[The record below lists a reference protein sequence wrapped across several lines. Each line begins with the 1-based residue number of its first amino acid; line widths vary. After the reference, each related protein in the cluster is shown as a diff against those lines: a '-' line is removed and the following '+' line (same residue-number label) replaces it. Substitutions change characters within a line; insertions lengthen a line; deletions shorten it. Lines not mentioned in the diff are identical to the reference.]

1 MLTTSLTLNKEKWK
15 PIWNKALVFLFVATY
30 FLDGITRYK
39 HLIIILMVI
48 TAIYQVSRSPKSF
61 PPLFKNSVFYSV
73 AVLSLILVYSI
84 LISPDMKESFKE
96 FENTVLEGFL
106 LYTLLIPVLLK
117 DETKETVA
125 KILLF
130 SFLTSLGLRCLAE
143 SILYIEDYNK
153 GIMPFMSYAHRH
165 MSDSMVFLFPAL
177 LNIWLFR
184 KNALKLVFLVLS
196 AIYLFFILGTL
207 SRGAWLA
214 VLIVGALW
222 AILNRQWKLIGV
234 GAILLAIIGALVITQ
249 HNNQSDSEHLLYKLQ
264 QTDSSS
270 RYTNGTQG
278 TAWILIQEN
287 PIKGYG
293 YGNDVYDGVY
303 NKRVVDYPTWTFKE
317 SIGPHNTILYIWFSA
332 GILGLASLAYLY
344 GAIIRETASS
354 TFRKAEISPYNA
366 HLLLFLSFVGFYIV
380 RGNFEQVD
388 IAQIGIITGFLLAL
402 RNRIK
407 KRADTYYGIS
417 AFFIIRAQSLIKPA
431 FHLFLEKLRYIFPT
445 IF

>member
-125 KILLF
+125 KIVLF

-153 GIMPFMSYAHRH
+153 GIMPFISYAHRH

-184 KNALKLVFLVLS
+184 KNAIKLVFLVLS

-214 VLIVGALW
+214 VLIVGVLW

-249 HNNQSDSEHLLYKLQ
+249 HNNKPDPEHLLYKLQ
-264 QTDSSS
+264 QTDSSY

-317 SIGPHNTILYIWFSA
+317 SIGPHNTIPYIWFSA
-332 GILGLASLAYLY
+332 GILGLASLVYLY

-354 TFRKAEISPYNA
+354 TLRKVEISPYNA

-402 RNRIK
+402 RNR
-407 KRADTYYGIS
+407 
-417 AFFIIRAQSLIKPA
+417 
-431 FHLFLEKLRYIFPT
+431 
-445 IF
+445 

>member
-48 TAIYQVSRSPKSF
+48 TAIYQVSRSPKSS
-61 PPLFKNSVFYSV
+61 PPLFKNSIFYSV

-125 KILLF
+125 KVVLF

-354 TFRKAEISPYNA
+354 TFRKVEISPYNA

-388 IAQIGIITGFLLAL
+388 IAQTGIITGFLLAL
-402 RNRIK
+402 RNR
-407 KRADTYYGIS
+407 
-417 AFFIIRAQSLIKPA
+417 
-431 FHLFLEKLRYIFPT
+431 
-445 IF
+445 

>member
-61 PPLFKNSVFYSV
+61 PPLFKNSIFYSV

-125 KILLF
+125 KIVLF

-234 GAILLAIIGALVITQ
+234 GAILLAIIGALVNTQ

-354 TFRKAEISPYNA
+354 TFRKVEISPYNA

-388 IAQIGIITGFLLAL
+388 IAQTGIITGFLLAL
-402 RNRIK
+402 RNR
-407 KRADTYYGIS
+407 
-417 AFFIIRAQSLIKPA
+417 
-431 FHLFLEKLRYIFPT
+431 
-445 IF
+445 

>member
-61 PPLFKNSVFYSV
+61 PPLFKNSIFYSV

-125 KILLF
+125 KVVLF

-293 YGNDVYDGVY
+293 YGNNVYDGVY

-354 TFRKAEISPYNA
+354 TFRKVEISPYNA

-388 IAQIGIITGFLLAL
+388 IAQTGIITGFLLAL
-402 RNRIK
+402 RNR
-407 KRADTYYGIS
+407 
-417 AFFIIRAQSLIKPA
+417 
-431 FHLFLEKLRYIFPT
+431 
-445 IF
+445 

>member
-61 PPLFKNSVFYSV
+61 PPLFKNSIFYSV

-125 KILLF
+125 KVVLF

-153 GIMPFMSYAHRH
+153 GVMPFMSYAHRH

-354 TFRKAEISPYNA
+354 TFRKVEISPYNA

-388 IAQIGIITGFLLAL
+388 IAQTGIITGFLLAL
-402 RNRIK
+402 RNR
-407 KRADTYYGIS
+407 
-417 AFFIIRAQSLIKPA
+417 
-431 FHLFLEKLRYIFPT
+431 
-445 IF
+445 

>member
-39 HLIIILMVI
+39 HLIIILMII
-48 TAIYQVSRSPKSF
+48 TAIYQVSRSPKSS

-84 LISPDMKESFKE
+84 LISPDMKGSFKE

-125 KILLF
+125 KIVLF

-153 GIMPFMSYAHRH
+153 GIMPFISYAHRH

-184 KNALKLVFLVLS
+184 KNAIKLVFLVLS

-214 VLIVGALW
+214 VLIVGVLW

-249 HNNQSDSEHLLYKLQ
+249 HNNKPDPEHLLYKLQ
-264 QTDSSS
+264 QTDSSY

-303 NKRVVDYPTWTFKE
+303 NKRVIDYPTWTFKE

-354 TFRKAEISPYNA
+354 TFRKVEISPYNA

-402 RNRIK
+402 RNR
-407 KRADTYYGIS
+407 
-417 AFFIIRAQSLIKPA
+417 
-431 FHLFLEKLRYIFPT
+431 
-445 IF
+445 

>member
-61 PPLFKNSVFYSV
+61 PPLFKNSIFYSV

-354 TFRKAEISPYNA
+354 TFRKVEISPYNA

-388 IAQIGIITGFLLAL
+388 IAQTGIITGFLLAL
-402 RNRIK
+402 RNR
-407 KRADTYYGIS
+407 
-417 AFFIIRAQSLIKPA
+417 
-431 FHLFLEKLRYIFPT
+431 
-445 IF
+445 

>member
-39 HLIIILMVI
+39 HLIIILMII

-84 LISPDMKESFKE
+84 LISPDMKGSFKE

-125 KILLF
+125 KIVLF

-234 GAILLAIIGALVITQ
+234 GVILLAIIGALVITQ

-344 GAIIRETASS
+344 GAIVRETASS

-402 RNRIK
+402 RNR
-407 KRADTYYGIS
+407 
-417 AFFIIRAQSLIKPA
+417 
-431 FHLFLEKLRYIFPT
+431 
-445 IF
+445 

>member
-61 PPLFKNSVFYSV
+61 PPLFKNSIFYSV

-125 KILLF
+125 KIVLF

-354 TFRKAEISPYNA
+354 TFRKVEVSPYNA

-388 IAQIGIITGFLLAL
+388 IAQTGIITGFLLAL
-402 RNRIK
+402 RNR
-407 KRADTYYGIS
+407 
-417 AFFIIRAQSLIKPA
+417 
-431 FHLFLEKLRYIFPT
+431 
-445 IF
+445 

>member
-125 KILLF
+125 KIV
-130 SFLTSLGLRCLAE
+130 LTSLGLRCLAE

-153 GIMPFMSYAHRH
+153 GIMPFISYAHRH

-184 KNALKLVFLVLS
+184 KNAIKLVFLVLS

-214 VLIVGALW
+214 VLIVGVLW

-249 HNNQSDSEHLLYKLQ
+249 HNNKPDPEHLLYKLQ
-264 QTDSSS
+264 QTDSSY

-354 TFRKAEISPYNA
+354 TFRKVEISPYNA

-402 RNRIK
+402 RNR
-407 KRADTYYGIS
+407 
-417 AFFIIRAQSLIKPA
+417 
-431 FHLFLEKLRYIFPT
+431 
-445 IF
+445 

>member
-1 MLTTSLTLNKEKWK
+1 
-15 PIWNKALVFLFVATY
+15 
-30 FLDGITRYK
+30 
-39 HLIIILMVI
+39 
-48 TAIYQVSRSPKSF
+48 
-61 PPLFKNSVFYSV
+61 
-73 AVLSLILVYSI
+73 
-84 LISPDMKESFKE
+84 
-96 FENTVLEGFL
+96 
-106 LYTLLIPVLLK
+106 
-117 DETKETVA
+117 
-125 KILLF
+125 
-130 SFLTSLGLRCLAE
+130 
-143 SILYIEDYNK
+143 
-153 GIMPFMSYAHRH
+153 MPFISYAHRH
-165 MSDSMVFLFPAL
+165 MSDSMVLLFPAL

-184 KNALKLVFLVLS
+184 KNAIKLVFLVLS

-214 VLIVGALW
+214 VLIVGVLW

-249 HNNQSDSEHLLYKLQ
+249 HNNKPDPEHLLYKLQ
-264 QTDSSS
+264 QTDSSY

-293 YGNDVYDGVY
+293 YSNDVYDSVY

-317 SIGPHNTILYIWFSA
+317 SISPHNTILYIWFSA

-354 TFRKAEISPYNA
+354 TFRKVEISPYNA

-402 RNRIK
+402 RNR
-407 KRADTYYGIS
+407 
-417 AFFIIRAQSLIKPA
+417 
-431 FHLFLEKLRYIFPT
+431 
-445 IF
+445 

>member
-48 TAIYQVSRSPKSF
+48 TAIYQVSRSPKIF
-61 PPLFKNSVFYSV
+61 PPLFKNSIFYSV

-125 KILLF
+125 KIVLF

-354 TFRKAEISPYNA
+354 TFRKVEISPYNA

-388 IAQIGIITGFLLAL
+388 IAQTGIITGFLLAL
-402 RNRIK
+402 RNR
-407 KRADTYYGIS
+407 
-417 AFFIIRAQSLIKPA
+417 
-431 FHLFLEKLRYIFPT
+431 
-445 IF
+445 

>member
-39 HLIIILMVI
+39 HLIIILMII

-84 LISPDMKESFKE
+84 LISPDMKGSFKE

-106 LYTLLIPVLLK
+106 LYTLLTPVLLK
-117 DETKETVA
+117 DEAKETVS
-125 KILLF
+125 KIVLF

-153 GIMPFMSYAHRH
+153 GIMPFISYAHRH

-184 KNALKLVFLVLS
+184 KNAIKLVFLVLS

-214 VLIVGALW
+214 VLIVGVLW

-249 HNNQSDSEHLLYKLQ
+249 HNNKPDPEHLLYKLQ
-264 QTDSSS
+264 QTDSSY

-303 NKRVVDYPTWTFKE
+303 NKRVIDYPTWTFKE

-354 TFRKAEISPYNA
+354 TFRKVEISPYNA

-402 RNRIK
+402 RNR
-407 KRADTYYGIS
+407 
-417 AFFIIRAQSLIKPA
+417 
-431 FHLFLEKLRYIFPT
+431 
-445 IF
+445 

>member
-39 HLIIILMVI
+39 HLIIILMII

-61 PPLFKNSVFYSV
+61 PPLFKKSVFYSV

-84 LISPDMKESFKE
+84 LISPDMKGSFKE

-125 KILLF
+125 KIVLF

-153 GIMPFMSYAHRH
+153 GIMPFISYAHRH

-184 KNALKLVFLVLS
+184 KNAIKLVFLVLS

-214 VLIVGALW
+214 VLIVGVLW

-249 HNNQSDSEHLLYKLQ
+249 HNNKPDPEHLLYKLQ
-264 QTDSSS
+264 QTDSSY

-354 TFRKAEISPYNA
+354 TFRKVEISPYNA

-402 RNRIK
+402 RNR
-407 KRADTYYGIS
+407 
-417 AFFIIRAQSLIKPA
+417 
-431 FHLFLEKLRYIFPT
+431 
-445 IF
+445 

>member
-61 PPLFKNSVFYSV
+61 PPLFKNSIFYSV
-73 AVLSLILVYSI
+73 AVLSLILVYST

-125 KILLF
+125 KVVLF

-354 TFRKAEISPYNA
+354 TFRKVEISPYNA

-388 IAQIGIITGFLLAL
+388 IAQTGIITGFLLAL
-402 RNRIK
+402 RNR
-407 KRADTYYGIS
+407 
-417 AFFIIRAQSLIKPA
+417 
-431 FHLFLEKLRYIFPT
+431 
-445 IF
+445 

>member
-39 HLIIILMVI
+39 HLIIILMII

-84 LISPDMKESFKE
+84 LISPDMKGSFKE

-125 KILLF
+125 KIVLF

-153 GIMPFMSYAHRH
+153 GIMPFISYAHRH

-184 KNALKLVFLVLS
+184 KNAIKLVFLVLS

-214 VLIVGALW
+214 VLIVGVLW

-249 HNNQSDSEHLLYKLQ
+249 HNNKPDPEHLLYKLQ
-264 QTDSSS
+264 QTDSSY

-354 TFRKAEISPYNA
+354 TLRKVEISPYNA

-402 RNRIK
+402 RNR
-407 KRADTYYGIS
+407 
-417 AFFIIRAQSLIKPA
+417 
-431 FHLFLEKLRYIFPT
+431 
-445 IF
+445 

>member
-39 HLIIILMVI
+39 HLIMILMVI

-61 PPLFKNSVFYSV
+61 SPLFKNSVFYSV
-73 AVLSLILVYSI
+73 AALSLILVYSV

-125 KILLF
+125 KIVLF

-153 GIMPFMSYAHRH
+153 GIMPFISYAHRH

-249 HNNQSDSEHLLYKLQ
+249 HNNKPDPEHLLYKLQ
-264 QTDSSS
+264 QTDSSY

-278 TAWILIQEN
+278 TAWILIQGN
-287 PIKGYG
+287 PVKGYG
-293 YGNDVYDGVY
+293 YSNDVYDSVY
-303 NKRVVDYPTWTFKE
+303 NKRVVDYPTWTFRE

-354 TFRKAEISPYNA
+354 TFKKVEVSPYNA

-380 RGNFEQVD
+380 RGNFELVD
-388 IAQIGIITGFLLAL
+388 IDQIGIITGFLLAL
-402 RNRIK
+402 RNK
-407 KRADTYYGIS
+407 
-417 AFFIIRAQSLIKPA
+417 
-431 FHLFLEKLRYIFPT
+431 
-445 IF
+445 

>member
-15 PIWNKALVFLFVATY
+15 PTWNKALVFLFVATY

-39 HLIIILMVI
+39 HLIVILMII

-117 DETKETVA
+117 DEKKETVA
-125 KILLF
+125 KIVLF

-153 GIMPFMSYAHRH
+153 GIMPFISYAHRH

-184 KNALKLVFLVLS
+184 KNTIKLVFLVLS

-214 VLIVGALW
+214 VLIVGVLW

-234 GAILLAIIGALVITQ
+234 GAILLSIIGALVITQ
-249 HNNQSDSEHLLYKLQ
+249 HNNKPDPEHLLYKLQ
-264 QTDSSS
+264 QTDSSY

-293 YGNDVYDGVY
+293 YGNDVYDSVY

-354 TFRKAEISPYNA
+354 TFRKVEISPYNA

-402 RNRIK
+402 RNR
-407 KRADTYYGIS
+407 
-417 AFFIIRAQSLIKPA
+417 
-431 FHLFLEKLRYIFPT
+431 
-445 IF
+445 

>member
-125 KILLF
+125 KIVLF

-153 GIMPFMSYAHRH
+153 GIMPFISYAHRH

-184 KNALKLVFLVLS
+184 KNAIKLVFLVLS

-214 VLIVGALW
+214 VLIVGVLW

-249 HNNQSDSEHLLYKLQ
+249 HNNKPDPEHLLYKLQ
-264 QTDSSS
+264 QTDSSY

-278 TAWILIQEN
+278 TAGILIQEN

-332 GILGLASLAYLY
+332 GILGLASLVYLY

-354 TFRKAEISPYNA
+354 TLRKVEISPYNA

-402 RNRIK
+402 RNR
-407 KRADTYYGIS
+407 
-417 AFFIIRAQSLIKPA
+417 
-431 FHLFLEKLRYIFPT
+431 
-445 IF
+445 

>member
-61 PPLFKNSVFYSV
+61 PPLFKNSIFYSV

-125 KILLF
+125 KIVLF

-354 TFRKAEISPYNA
+354 TFRKVEISPYNA

-388 IAQIGIITGFLLAL
+388 IAQTVIITGFLLAL
-402 RNRIK
+402 RNR
-407 KRADTYYGIS
+407 
-417 AFFIIRAQSLIKPA
+417 
-431 FHLFLEKLRYIFPT
+431 
-445 IF
+445 

>member
-61 PPLFKNSVFYSV
+61 PPLFKNSIFYSV

-117 DETKETVA
+117 DETKETIA
-125 KILLF
+125 KIVLF

-354 TFRKAEISPYNA
+354 TFRKVEISPYNA

-388 IAQIGIITGFLLAL
+388 IAQTGIITGFLLAL
-402 RNRIK
+402 RNR
-407 KRADTYYGIS
+407 
-417 AFFIIRAQSLIKPA
+417 
-431 FHLFLEKLRYIFPT
+431 
-445 IF
+445 

>member
-402 RNRIK
+402 RNR
-407 KRADTYYGIS
+407 
-417 AFFIIRAQSLIKPA
+417 
-431 FHLFLEKLRYIFPT
+431 
-445 IF
+445 

>member
-125 KILLF
+125 KIVLF

-153 GIMPFMSYAHRH
+153 GIMPFISYAHRH

-184 KNALKLVFLVLS
+184 KNAIKLVFLVLS

-214 VLIVGALW
+214 VLIVGVLW

-249 HNNQSDSEHLLYKLQ
+249 HNNKPDPEHLLYKLQ
-264 QTDSSS
+264 QTDSSY

-317 SIGPHNTILYIWFSA
+317 SIGPHNTILYIWFRA
-332 GILGLASLAYLY
+332 GILGLASLVYLY

-354 TFRKAEISPYNA
+354 TLRKVEISPYNA

-402 RNRIK
+402 RNR
-407 KRADTYYGIS
+407 
-417 AFFIIRAQSLIKPA
+417 
-431 FHLFLEKLRYIFPT
+431 
-445 IF
+445 

>member
-61 PPLFKNSVFYSV
+61 PPLFKNSLFYSI

-84 LISPDMKESFKE
+84 LISPDMKGSFKE
-96 FENTVLEGFL
+96 FENTVLEGKL

-117 DETKETVA
+117 DETKETVS
-125 KILLF
+125 KIVLF

-153 GIMPFMSYAHRH
+153 GIMPFISYAHRH

-184 KNALKLVFLVLS
+184 KNAIKLVFLVLS

-214 VLIVGALW
+214 VLIVGVLW

-249 HNNQSDSEHLLYKLQ
+249 HNNKPDPEHLLYKLQ
-264 QTDSSS
+264 QTDSSY
-270 RYTNGTQG
+270 RYTNGTQD

-293 YGNDVYDGVY
+293 YGNDVYDSVY

-332 GILGLASLAYLY
+332 GILGLASLVYLY

-354 TFRKAEISPYNA
+354 TFRKVEISPYNA
-366 HLLLFLSFVGFYIV
+366 HLLLFLSFIGFYIV

-402 RNRIK
+402 RNR
-407 KRADTYYGIS
+407 
-417 AFFIIRAQSLIKPA
+417 
-431 FHLFLEKLRYIFPT
+431 
-445 IF
+445 

>member
-61 PPLFKNSVFYSV
+61 PPLFKNSIFYSV

-125 KILLF
+125 KVVLF

-354 TFRKAEISPYNA
+354 TFRKVEISPYNA

-380 RGNFEQVD
+380 RGNFE
-388 IAQIGIITGFLLAL
+388 
-402 RNRIK
+402 
-407 KRADTYYGIS
+407 
-417 AFFIIRAQSLIKPA
+417 
-431 FHLFLEKLRYIFPT
+431 
-445 IF
+445 

>member
-48 TAIYQVSRSPKSF
+48 TAIYQVSRSPKNF

-125 KILLF
+125 KIVLF

-354 TFRKAEISPYNA
+354 TFRKVEISPYNA

-402 RNRIK
+402 RNR
-407 KRADTYYGIS
+407 
-417 AFFIIRAQSLIKPA
+417 
-431 FHLFLEKLRYIFPT
+431 
-445 IF
+445 

>member
-39 HLIIILMVI
+39 YLIIILMVI

-61 PPLFKNSVFYSV
+61 PPLFKNSIFYSV

-125 KILLF
+125 KVVLF

-354 TFRKAEISPYNA
+354 TFRKVEISPYNA

-388 IAQIGIITGFLLAL
+388 IAQTGIITGFLLAL
-402 RNRIK
+402 RNR
-407 KRADTYYGIS
+407 
-417 AFFIIRAQSLIKPA
+417 
-431 FHLFLEKLRYIFPT
+431 
-445 IF
+445 

>member
-39 HLIIILMVI
+39 HLIIILMII

-84 LISPDMKESFKE
+84 LISPDMKGGFKE

-117 DETKETVA
+117 DEAKETVS
-125 KILLF
+125 KIVLF

-153 GIMPFMSYAHRH
+153 GIMPFISYAHRH

-184 KNALKLVFLVLS
+184 KNAIKLVFLVLS

-214 VLIVGALW
+214 VLIVGVLW

-249 HNNQSDSEHLLYKLQ
+249 HNNKPDPEHLLYKLQ
-264 QTDSSS
+264 QTDSSY

-303 NKRVVDYPTWTFKE
+303 NKRVIDYPTWTFKE

-354 TFRKAEISPYNA
+354 TFRKVEISPYNA

-402 RNRIK
+402 RNR
-407 KRADTYYGIS
+407 
-417 AFFIIRAQSLIKPA
+417 
-431 FHLFLEKLRYIFPT
+431 
-445 IF
+445 

>member
-96 FENTVLEGFL
+96 FENTVLECFL

-125 KILLF
+125 KIVLF

-153 GIMPFMSYAHRH
+153 GIMPFISYAHRH

-184 KNALKLVFLVLS
+184 KNAIKLVFLVLS

-214 VLIVGALW
+214 VLIVGVLW

-249 HNNQSDSEHLLYKLQ
+249 HNNKPDPEHLLYKLQ
-264 QTDSSS
+264 QTDSSY

-332 GILGLASLAYLY
+332 GILGLASLVYLY

-354 TFRKAEISPYNA
+354 TLRKVEISPYNA

-402 RNRIK
+402 RNR
-407 KRADTYYGIS
+407 
-417 AFFIIRAQSLIKPA
+417 
-431 FHLFLEKLRYIFPT
+431 
-445 IF
+445 

>member
-61 PPLFKNSVFYSV
+61 PPLFKNSIFYSV

-125 KILLF
+125 KVVLF

-177 LNIWLFR
+177 LDIWLFR

-354 TFRKAEISPYNA
+354 TFRKVEISPYNA

-388 IAQIGIITGFLLAL
+388 IAQTGIITGFLLAL
-402 RNRIK
+402 RNR
-407 KRADTYYGIS
+407 
-417 AFFIIRAQSLIKPA
+417 
-431 FHLFLEKLRYIFPT
+431 
-445 IF
+445 

>member
-125 KILLF
+125 KIVLF

-222 AILNRQWKLIGV
+222 AILSRQWKLIGV

-249 HNNQSDSEHLLYKLQ
+249 HNNQPDSEHLLYKLQ

-354 TFRKAEISPYNA
+354 TFRKVEISPYNA

-402 RNRIK
+402 RNR
-407 KRADTYYGIS
+407 
-417 AFFIIRAQSLIKPA
+417 
-431 FHLFLEKLRYIFPT
+431 
-445 IF
+445 

>member
-1 MLTTSLTLNKEKWK
+1 M
-15 PIWNKALVFLFVATY
+15 WNKALVFLFVATY

-61 PPLFKNSVFYSV
+61 PPLFKNSIFYSV

-125 KILLF
+125 KVVLF

-354 TFRKAEISPYNA
+354 TFRKVEISPYNA

-388 IAQIGIITGFLLAL
+388 IAQTGIITGFLLAL
-402 RNRIK
+402 RNR
-407 KRADTYYGIS
+407 
-417 AFFIIRAQSLIKPA
+417 
-431 FHLFLEKLRYIFPT
+431 
-445 IF
+445 

>member
-61 PPLFKNSVFYSV
+61 PPLFKNSIFYSV

-125 KILLF
+125 KIVLF

-270 RYTNGTQG
+270 RYTNGTPG

-354 TFRKAEISPYNA
+354 TFRKVEISPYNA

-388 IAQIGIITGFLLAL
+388 IAQTGIITGFLLAL
-402 RNRIK
+402 RNR
-407 KRADTYYGIS
+407 
-417 AFFIIRAQSLIKPA
+417 
-431 FHLFLEKLRYIFPT
+431 
-445 IF
+445 

>member
-61 PPLFKNSVFYSV
+61 SPLFKNSVFYSV

-125 KILLF
+125 KIVLF

-153 GIMPFMSYAHRH
+153 GIMPFISYAHRH

-184 KNALKLVFLVLS
+184 KNAIKLVFLVLS

-214 VLIVGALW
+214 VLIVGVLW

-249 HNNQSDSEHLLYKLQ
+249 HNNKPDPEHLLYKLQ
-264 QTDSSS
+264 QTDSSY

-317 SIGPHNTILYIWFSA
+317 SIGPHNTILYI
-332 GILGLASLAYLY
+332 
-344 GAIIRETASS
+344 
-354 TFRKAEISPYNA
+354 
-366 HLLLFLSFVGFYIV
+366 
-380 RGNFEQVD
+380 
-388 IAQIGIITGFLLAL
+388 
-402 RNRIK
+402 
-407 KRADTYYGIS
+407 
-417 AFFIIRAQSLIKPA
+417 
-431 FHLFLEKLRYIFPT
+431 
-445 IF
+445 

>member
-61 PPLFKNSVFYSV
+61 PPLFKNSIFYSV

-125 KILLF
+125 KIVLF

-332 GILGLASLAYLY
+332 SILGLASLAYLY

-354 TFRKAEISPYNA
+354 TFRKVEISPYNA

-388 IAQIGIITGFLLAL
+388 IAQTGIITGFLLAL
-402 RNRIK
+402 RNR
-407 KRADTYYGIS
+407 
-417 AFFIIRAQSLIKPA
+417 
-431 FHLFLEKLRYIFPT
+431 
-445 IF
+445 

>member
-125 KILLF
+125 KIVLF

-153 GIMPFMSYAHRH
+153 GIMPFISYAHRH

-184 KNALKLVFLVLS
+184 KNAIKLVFLVLS

-214 VLIVGALW
+214 VLIVGVLW

-249 HNNQSDSEHLLYKLQ
+249 HNNKPDSEHLLYKLQ
-264 QTDSSS
+264 QTDSSY

-293 YGNDVYDGVY
+293 YGNDVYDSVY

-354 TFRKAEISPYNA
+354 TFRKVEIIPYNA

-402 RNRIK
+402 RNR
-407 KRADTYYGIS
+407 
-417 AFFIIRAQSLIKPA
+417 
-431 FHLFLEKLRYIFPT
+431 
-445 IF
+445 

>member
-15 PIWNKALVFLFVATY
+15 PIWNKALVFLFVAMY

-61 PPLFKNSVFYSV
+61 PPLFKNSIFYSV

-125 KILLF
+125 KIVLF

-354 TFRKAEISPYNA
+354 TFRKVEISPYNA

-388 IAQIGIITGFLLAL
+388 IAQTGIITGFLLAL
-402 RNRIK
+402 RNR
-407 KRADTYYGIS
+407 
-417 AFFIIRAQSLIKPA
+417 
-431 FHLFLEKLRYIFPT
+431 
-445 IF
+445 

>member
-48 TAIYQVSRSPKSF
+48 TAIYQVSRSSKSF
-61 PPLFKNSVFYSV
+61 PPLFKNSIFYSV

-125 KILLF
+125 KIVLF

-354 TFRKAEISPYNA
+354 TFRKVEISPYNA

-388 IAQIGIITGFLLAL
+388 IAQTGIITGFLLAL
-402 RNRIK
+402 RNR
-407 KRADTYYGIS
+407 
-417 AFFIIRAQSLIKPA
+417 
-431 FHLFLEKLRYIFPT
+431 
-445 IF
+445 

>member
-30 FLDGITRYK
+30 FLDGIMRYK

-125 KILLF
+125 KIVLF

-153 GIMPFMSYAHRH
+153 GIMPFISYAHRH

-184 KNALKLVFLVLS
+184 KNAIKLVFLVLS

-214 VLIVGALW
+214 VLIVGVLW

-249 HNNQSDSEHLLYKLQ
+249 HNNKPDPEHLLYKLQ
-264 QTDSSS
+264 QTDSSY

-332 GILGLASLAYLY
+332 GILGLASLVYLY

-354 TFRKAEISPYNA
+354 TLRKVEISPYNA

-402 RNRIK
+402 RNR
-407 KRADTYYGIS
+407 
-417 AFFIIRAQSLIKPA
+417 
-431 FHLFLEKLRYIFPT
+431 
-445 IF
+445 

>member
-61 PPLFKNSVFYSV
+61 PPLFKNSIFYSV

-96 FENTVLEGFL
+96 FENTVLEGLL

-125 KILLF
+125 KIVLF

-354 TFRKAEISPYNA
+354 TFRKVEISPYNA

-388 IAQIGIITGFLLAL
+388 IAQTGIITGFLLAL
-402 RNRIK
+402 RNR
-407 KRADTYYGIS
+407 
-417 AFFIIRAQSLIKPA
+417 
-431 FHLFLEKLRYIFPT
+431 
-445 IF
+445 